1 MTFLISISLWLVE
14 GLLKY
19 QPSTEQ
25 NPPTGLPVFTCPS
38 CGSQHTIKNR
48 YIPKGNPK
56 RHCQEC
62 GQPFVINPTNKTISP
77 DTKTINRST
86 LARTNFLTRNCESK
100 RGELVMVTKLCQR
113 LDFAVRLSSRP
124 KPERSRRVNNRLA
137 AVPRQLKV
145 SDKPK
150 GKLLTEC
157 HQMCPLVFSKTIKVY
172 IWLAID
178 RKTRELI
185 GGYYRV

>member
-38 CGSQHTIKNR
+38 CGSHHTIKNP
-48 YIPKGNPK
+48 YIFKGKPK

-62 GQPFVINPTNKTISP
+62 GQPFVINPTNKTRSP
-77 DTKTINRST
+77 DTKIINRST

-100 RGELVMVTKLCQR
+100 RGKLVMVTKLCQR
-113 LDFAVRLSSRP
+113 LDFAVRLISPS
-124 KPERSRRVNNRLA
+124 K
-137 AVPRQLKV
+137 PRQWTGGCSPSTQGFGQTKRYIAHRMSSEV
-145 SDKPK
+145 SF
-150 GKLLTEC
+150 C
-157 HQMCPLVFSKTIKVY
+157 FF
-172 IWLAID
+172 
-178 RKTRELI
+178 
-185 GGYYRV
+185 

>member
-38 CGSQHTIKNR
+38 CGSLHTIKNG
-48 YIPKGNPK
+48 YLPKGKPK

-86 LARTNFLTRNCESK
+86 LARTNFLTRNCQSN
-100 RGELVMVTKLCQR
+100 RGKLVMFTKLCQ
-113 LDFAVRLSSRP
+113 
-124 KPERSRRVNNRLA
+124 
-137 AVPRQLKV
+137 Q
-145 SDKPK
+145 
-150 GKLLTEC
+150 
-157 HQMCPLVFSKTIKVY
+157 
-172 IWLAID
+172 
-178 RKTRELI
+178 
-185 GGYYRV
+185 

>member
-1 MTFLISISLWLVE
+1 MTFLRSISLWLVE

-38 CGSQHTIKNR
+38 CASHHTIKNP
-48 YIPKGNPK
+48 YIFKGKPK

-77 DTKTINRST
+77 DTKIINRST

-100 RGELVMVTKLCQR
+100 RGKLVMVTKLCQQWTGGCSPSNQGFGQTKR
-113 LDFAVRLSSRP
+113 YIAHRMSSD
-124 KPERSRRVNNRLA
+124 
-137 AVPRQLKV
+137 V
-145 SDKPK
+145 SF
-150 GKLLTEC
+150 C
-157 HQMCPLVFSKTIKVY
+157 FF
-172 IWLAID
+172 
-178 RKTRELI
+178 
-185 GGYYRV
+185 